1 MGSVLGLIPCRGG
14 SKGIPR
20 KNVREVAGEPLL
32 AHTVRASLDADHVD
46 RTVVSTDDEEIERAA
61 LDAGAD
67 VPFERPDEL
76 ATDEAAIEPVIE
88 HAVEWLRE
96 EAGERYDTI
105 LLLQATSPLRTAEQ
119 VDEAVERYREREAD
133 SLVAVS
139 EGDSYRW
146 RETDEGAEIV
156 NYDSR
161 KRRQEKTP
169 EYVESGA
176 IYGVDTDLFL
186 ETGDLQGGKTTL
198 YVLDQVSALDI
209 DEPFELWMADKILR
223 EWRT

>member
-1 MGSVLGLIPCRGG
+1 MASVLGLIPCRGG

-46 RTVVSTDDEEIERAA
+46 RTVVSTDDEEIKQAA
-61 LDAGAD
+61 LEAGAD
-67 VPFERPDEL
+67 VPFDRPDEL
-76 ATDEAAIEPVIE
+76 ATDEALVEPVVE

-96 EAGERYDTI
+96 HEGEEFDTI
-105 LLLQATSPLRTAEQ
+105 LLLQATAPLRTAEQ
-119 VDEAVERYREREAD
+119 VDEAVERYRERDAD
-133 SLVAVS
+133 SVVAVS

-146 RETDEGAEIV
+146 RETEAGAEIV

-161 KRRQEKTP
+161 KRRQDKEP

-176 IYGVDTDLFL
+176 IYGVDAGRFL
-186 ETGDLQGGKTTL
+186 ETGDLQAGTTTL
-198 YVLDQVSALDI
+198 SVLDQVSALDI

-223 EWRT
+223 EWRQ